1 MQSKKQLNSDSGEEK
16 IMILLIDNYD
26 SFTYNLYQ
34 AIGVL
39 NPDIKVVRNDE
50 ITIEEIEKLSPQALV
65 ISPGPC
71 YPKDA
76 GISVEAI
83 RAFSGKIPI
92 LGVCLGH
99 QSIAEAFGGRII
111 HAAEQLHGKQTDIDI
126 DNTQPIFKGLKNK
139 ISAARYHSLIA
150 ENETLPDCLEIIGTD
165 DKGQIMALKH
175 KEHMTYGLQF
185 HPESIL
191 TEYGSV
197 ILANFLR
204 MAGIDTASAEVNVIP
219 DAERTELKPYIA
231 KVVDGQHLTR
241 EEARA
246 AIDIIMG
253 DRATNAQT
261 AALLTAMRMNVET
274 IDEITGCAEGMR
286 DKMARVPHNSEVLE
300 IVGTG
305 GDMAKSFN
313 ISTTSSFVISAVGQ
327 AVAKHGNRSVS
338 SRSGAADVLEAL
350 GVKIASTPEKAAAC
364 IDEVGVCFLFA
375 QSYHKA
381 MRFVGPVRAQSGI
394 RTVFNILGPLANP
407 ANAEY
412 NVIGVYEE
420 RLIDIVANV
429 LKNLG
434 VKHSLVVY
442 GTDGLDEISIS
453 APTMIAEINNG
464 EIYKFTLTP
473 EDVGLT
479 TAKKKDIVG
488 GDALENAAITLGILN
503 GEIQGAKRDIV
514 LFNAGAALYVS
525 GKADNIE
532 AGVRLA
538 REAID
543 SGAALE
549 QLNKLIE
556 FTNRG

>member
-1 MQSKKQLNSDSGEEK
+1 
-16 IMILLIDNYD
+16 MILLIDNYD

-50 ITIEEIEKLSPQALV
+50 ITIEEIEKLDPQALV
-65 ISPGPC
+65 VSPGPC

-83 RAFSGKIPI
+83 RHFSGKLPI
-92 LGVCLGH
+92 FGVCLGH
-99 QSIAEAFGGRII
+99 QSIAEAFGGHIV
-111 HAAEQLHGKQTDIDI
+111 HAAEQMHGKQTAIDI

-139 ISAARYHSLIA
+139 VDAARYHSLIV
-150 ENETLPDCLEIIGTD
+150 EKETLPDCLEVIGTD
-165 DKGQIMALKH
+165 DRGQIMALKH
-175 KEHMTYGLQF
+175 CEHATYGVQF

-191 TEYGSV
+191 TDYGSA
-197 ILANFLR
+197 IIANFLR
-204 MAGIDTASAEVNVIP
+204 IAGIDVTGSQVNVLP
-219 DAERTELKPYIA
+219 DSERTELKPYIS

-241 EEARA
+241 EEARD

-274 IDEITGCAEGMR
+274 IDEITGCAQGMR
-286 DKMARVPHNSEVLE
+286 DKMAKVPHNSEVLE

-305 GDMAKSFN
+305 GDLAQSFN
-313 ISTTSSFVISAVGQ
+313 ISTTSSFVVSACGQ

-350 GVKIASTPEKAAAC
+350 GVKIASTPEKAASC

-442 GTDGLDEISIS
+442 GSDGLDEISIS
-453 APTMIAEINNG
+453 APTYFAEIDNG
-464 EIYKFTLTP
+464 QITRFTLSP

-479 TAKKKDIVG
+479 TAKKSDIVG
-488 GDALENAAITLGILN
+488 GDALENASITLGILK

-514 LFNAGAALYVS
+514 LFNSGAALYAC
-525 GKADNIE
+525 GKANNIE
-532 AGVRLA
+532 AGVRMA

-543 SGAALE
+543 SGAALA

>member
-1 MQSKKQLNSDSGEEK
+1 
-16 IMILLIDNYD
+16 MILLIDNYD

-50 ITIEEIEKLSPQALV
+50 ITIEEIEKLDPQALV
-65 ISPGPC
+65 VSPGPC

-83 RAFSGKIPI
+83 RHFSGKLPI
-92 LGVCLGH
+92 FGVCLGH
-99 QSIAEAFGGRII
+99 QSIAEAFGGHII
-111 HAAEQLHGKQTDIDI
+111 HAAEQMHGKQTSIDI
-126 DNTQPIFKGLKNK
+126 DNDQPIFKGLKNK
-139 ISAARYHSLIA
+139 VDAARYHSLIV
-150 ENETLPDCLEIIGTD
+150 EKETLPDCLEVIGTD
-165 DKGQIMALKH
+165 DRGQIMALKH
-175 KEHMTYGLQF
+175 REHPTYGVQF

-191 TEYGSV
+191 TEYGSA
-197 ILANFLR
+197 IIANFLR
-204 MAGIDTASAEVNVIP
+204 IAGIEVTGPQVNVLP
-219 DAERTELKPYIA
+219 DSERTELKSYIS

-241 EEARA
+241 EEARD

-274 IDEITGCAEGMR
+274 IDEITGCAQGMR
-286 DKMARVPHNSEVLE
+286 DKMAKVPHNSEVLE

-305 GDMAKSFN
+305 GDLAQSFN
-313 ISTTSSFVISAVGQ
+313 ISTTSSFVVSACGQ

-442 GTDGLDEISIS
+442 GSDGLDEISIS
-453 APTMIAEINNG
+453 APTYFAEIDNG
-464 EIYKFTLTP
+464 QITRFTLSP

-479 TAKKKDIVG
+479 TAKKSDIVG
-488 GDALENAAITLGILN
+488 GDALENASITLGILK

-514 LFNAGAALYVS
+514 LFNSGAALYAC
-525 GKADNIE
+525 GKANNIE
-532 AGVRLA
+532 AGVRMA

-543 SGAALE
+543 SGAALA

>member
-1 MQSKKQLNSDSGEEK
+1 
-16 IMILLIDNYD
+16 MILLIDNYD

-50 ITIEEIEKLSPQALV
+50 ITIEEIEKLDPQALV
-65 ISPGPC
+65 VSPGPC

-83 RAFSGKIPI
+83 RHFSGKLPI
-92 LGVCLGH
+92 FGVCLGH
-99 QSIAEAFGGRII
+99 QSIAEAFGGHII
-111 HAAEQLHGKQTDIDI
+111 HAAEQMHGKQTSIDI
-126 DNTQPIFKGLKNK
+126 DNTQSIFKGLKNK
-139 ISAARYHSLIA
+139 VDAARYHSLIV
-150 ENETLPDCLEIIGTD
+150 EKETLPDCLEVIGTD
-165 DKGQIMALKH
+165 DRGQIMALKH
-175 KEHMTYGLQF
+175 RQHPTYGVQF

-191 TEYGSV
+191 TDYGSA
-197 ILANFLR
+197 IIANFLR
-204 MAGIDTASAEVNVIP
+204 IAGIEVSGPQVNVLP
-219 DAERTELKPYIA
+219 DSERTELKPYIS
-231 KVVDGQHLTR
+231 KVVDGQHLSR
-241 EEARA
+241 EEARD

-274 IDEITGCAEGMR
+274 IDEITGCAQGMR
-286 DKMARVPHNSEVLE
+286 DKMAKVPHNSEVLE

-305 GDMAKSFN
+305 GDLAQSFN
-313 ISTTSSFVISAVGQ
+313 ISTTSSFVVSACGQ

-434 VKHSLVVY
+434 VKHSMVVY
-442 GTDGLDEISIS
+442 GSDGLDEISIS
-453 APTMIAEINNG
+453 APTYFAEIDNG
-464 EIYKFTLTP
+464 QINRFTLSP

-479 TAKKKDIVG
+479 TAKKSEIVG
-488 GDALENAAITLGILN
+488 GDALENASITLGILK

-514 LFNAGAALYVS
+514 LFNSGAALYAC
-525 GKADNIE
+525 GKANNIE
-532 AGVRLA
+532 AGVRMA

-543 SGAALE
+543 SGAALA